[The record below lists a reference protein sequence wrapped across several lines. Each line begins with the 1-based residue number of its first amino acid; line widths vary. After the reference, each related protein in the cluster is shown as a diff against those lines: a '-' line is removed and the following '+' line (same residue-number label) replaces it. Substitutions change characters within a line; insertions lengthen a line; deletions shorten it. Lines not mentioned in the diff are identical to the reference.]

1 VEDLPLPGSKLI
13 RQPNPAIAPET
24 IGDVV
29 PEDVRALLRRLWDAG
44 HSAYVVGGSLRD
56 ALLGRPAVDWDLAT
70 DALPERT
77 RELFPDSAYENRFG
91 TVAVRRDDALYE
103 VTTFRSD
110 HDYADF
116 RRPHRVE
123 FGASL
128 EADLAR
134 RDFTVNAMAWGA
146 APAAGGATAQ
156 PLPGL
161 VDPFGGV
168 ADVRARLLQAVGD
181 PVERFEEDALR
192 MVRAIRL
199 AAALE
204 FTIEP
209 STQAAIADRAELVE
223 HLSGERLADE
233 LGKLLAAQLPSGG
246 LRLLAD
252 TGVLARISPELAAQ
266 QGVAQNKV
274 PGEDLWDHTVRCVDA
289 AVPNPV
295 VRLAALVHDIGKPAT
310 QADGH
315 FHGHETIGAELAER
329 LFERLREPRLVTERV
344 THLVR
349 HHMFRYEPNWSDAA
363 VRRFIAKVTPAAID
377 ELFALREADNV
388 GSGLE
393 ASADGLDALRTRVR
407 AELERGPI
415 LDRSALAIDG
425 DDLIR
430 ELGMAP
436 GPWLG
441 RLLDGLLQRVIEDP
455 SLNDAPTLL
464 LLARDLRGDVS

>member
-1 VEDLPLPGSKLI
+1 
-13 RQPNPAIAPET
+13 
-24 IGDVV
+24 
-29 PEDVRALLRRLWDAG
+29 
-44 HSAYVVGGSLRD
+44 
-56 ALLGRPAVDWDLAT
+56 
-70 DALPERT
+70 
-77 RELFPDSAYENRFG
+77 
-91 TVAVRRDDALYE
+91 
-103 VTTFRSD
+103 
-110 HDYADF
+110 
-116 RRPHRVE
+116 
-123 FGASL
+123 
-128 EADLAR
+128 
-134 RDFTVNAMAWGA
+134 
-146 APAAGGATAQ
+146 
-156 PLPGL
+156 
-161 VDPFGGV
+161 
-168 ADVRARLLQAVGD
+168 
-181 PVERFEEDALR
+181 